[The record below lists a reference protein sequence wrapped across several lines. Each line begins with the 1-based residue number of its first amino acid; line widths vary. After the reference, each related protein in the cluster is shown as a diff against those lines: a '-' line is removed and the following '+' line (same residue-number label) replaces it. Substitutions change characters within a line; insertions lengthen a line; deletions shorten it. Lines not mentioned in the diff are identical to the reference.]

1 MWLTDK
7 FKEIFGGNGEQKDKK
22 ESMIGKVM
30 NKVSMSL
37 DGTNNLISTNR
48 IQSYFLVASVLIM
61 ILSIICIEVTNAV
74 IAWNTSKS
82 YSISNEFIIA
92 FGMVLSHHLAIL
104 FNRNKPKD
112 VVETNVVETNTAS
125 KDESLPK
132 QDTMITETGKP
143 ENTGS

>member
-7 FKEIFGGNGEQKDKK
+7 FKEMFGGNGGQKDKK
-22 ESMIGKVM
+22 DKKDKKYSMIGKMM
-30 NKVSMSL
+30 NKVSQSL
-37 DGTNNLISTNR
+37 DGTNNLVSTNR
-48 IQSYFLVASVLIM
+48 IQSYFLVASVLVM

-74 IAWNTSKS
+74 IAWNTSKP

-112 VVETNVVETNTAS
+112 VVET
-125 KDESLPK
+125 D
-132 QDTMITETGKP
+132 
-143 ENTGS
+143 